1 MNDDNKI
8 KIYSYSNSNIPFV
21 LFIIIIIIIMTVN
34 LIALICFTHT
44 QNISQLK
51 LKIDEKIKRGKQ
63 INLKYIEIII
73 IYLKIAFI

>member
-21 LFIIIIIIIMTVN
+21 LFIIIIIMTVN